1 MVSRRGNP
9 GLGRPVHEITLNV
22 HPVLL
27 GSGVPLFHGLNR
39 QIDLELL
46 DCQPFQNGCIYASY
60 GLLP

>member
-1 MVSRRGNP
+1 LAKP
-9 GLGRPVHEITLNV
+9 LLEAGLIDEITLNI

-46 DCQPFQNGCIYASY
+46 GGKRLQNGCIYARY
-60 GLLP
+60 RLVT